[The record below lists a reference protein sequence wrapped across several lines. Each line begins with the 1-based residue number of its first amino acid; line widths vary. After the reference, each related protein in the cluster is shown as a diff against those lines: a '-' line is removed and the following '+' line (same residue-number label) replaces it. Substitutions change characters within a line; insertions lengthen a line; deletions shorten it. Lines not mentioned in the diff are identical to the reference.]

1 MVIIAFVHAFF
12 LPCCFNCTNLFSSFV
27 ALGDEKRDPRKDAFN
42 YYLSQLRIR
51 IEMSFGLLCSKFRIL
66 QRPLQVGLEGAGKL
80 LLCCARLHNFAINES
95 IERNADFDVLN
106 DYLASS
112 SATYDESLNAFL
124 PSDAS
129 VTSIAGNSIMRDI
142 LLERITNLALARPQH
157 NLARNR

>member
-12 LPCCFNCTNLFSSFV
+12 LPCCFNCTNLFSLFV
-27 ALGDEKRDPRKDAFN
+27 ALGEDEKRDPRKDAFN
-42 YYLSQLRIR
+42 YYLSQVRIR
-51 IEMSFGLLCSKFRIL
+51 IEMSFGILCSKFRIL

-80 LLCCARLHNFAINES
+80 LLCCAQLHNFAINER

-124 PSDAS
+124 PSDVS

-142 LLERITNLALARPQH
+142 LLERPQH